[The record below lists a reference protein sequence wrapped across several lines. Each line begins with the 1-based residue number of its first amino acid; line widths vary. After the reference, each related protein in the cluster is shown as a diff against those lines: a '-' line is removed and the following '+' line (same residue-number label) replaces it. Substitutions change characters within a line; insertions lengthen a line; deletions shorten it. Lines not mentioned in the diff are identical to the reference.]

1 MDRLSERVRDGD
13 KVVIYWERCILRR
26 SLAREQVFKARL
38 LYIVPNNRF
47 QELRDLLD
55 YKITIL
61 DCSLIVVFEQCLA
74 LGTDVNVI
82 AEVLIK
88 ELGAPTFQENF
99 MRASHFPAVFDLRI
113 STLVDSILKVR
124 SPTLEARVF
133 GSELQELHHTDPHR
147 NRIHEADSRPHNTDL
162 HNQGNQPAGTQNL
175 SHIESTYN
183 VDIKS
188 ELASP
193 IEAEHGSDQEEEE
206 QEGQGQGQGQGPLF
220 IDWLCPNLIDNS
232 GKTVGVSDREQSPAY
247 SLTYSPGS
255 TPDTHSSRGNSSDR
269 ELSPLTLKGK
279 HWKKRIIEASES
291 EDSVLDT
298 EDTRRFLE
306 GYNRAVELDPSLGVN

>member
-1 MDRLSERVRDGD
+1 MV
-13 KVVIYWERCILRR
+13 YWERCLLRR

-47 QELRDLLD
+47 EKLGDLLD
-55 YKITIL
+55 YKITLL
-61 DCSLIVVFEQCLA
+61 DCSLIVVYEQSLA
-74 LGTDVNVI
+74 LGTDVNII

-133 GSELQELHHTDPHR
+133 GSELPELQELHHNDPHR

-175 SHIESTYN
+175 SHIESTNN
-183 VDIKS
+183 VEIKS

-220 IDWLCPNLIDNS
+220 IDWLSPNLIDNS
-232 GKTVGVSDREQSPAY
+232 GKTVGVSDREHSPAY
-247 SLTYSPGS
+247 SLSYSPSS
-255 TPDTHSSRGNSSDR
+255 TPDTHSSLGNSSDR
-269 ELSPLTLKGK
+269 ELSPLTLKSR

-291 EDSVLDT
+291 EESVLDT

-306 GYNRAVELDPSLGVN
+306 GYSRAVDLDPSLGVD